1 MMPTRNLRLMLA
13 SAAFIGLSGPAFA
26 LDGADLVTKLNAAY
40 ALNGATVAYEKV
52 AVDGTTVTL
61 TGVSVKSTAAPG
73 KDFKIGD
80 VTLEGVEET
89 DGGGY
94 YAETVTLPD
103 VDVKQDETAI
113 TAKDISIGGL
123 SIPGN
128 PAGGTI
134 NDIVLYET
142 AASGPV
148 TVTDKGKQV
157 FSMDE
162 SEANL
167 TKQESDAGFDFD
179 MTFSGIKADLSGV
192 EDAKSK
198 DAIEKLGLTN
208 LAGEMTMKGSW
219 EVATGNVSLEEYA
232 FDFANVGRLAVA
244 FDLSGYTLDFMKS
257 VQEAMKAVETN
268 PNKEEA
274 NQAMGLSM
282 MGLIQQLTFNSASIR
297 FDDATITK
305 RVLDYIGSQQGTT
318 GDQLAQ
324 SLKGMVPL
332 MMAQLN
338 VPELQNQVSSAV
350 NTYLDAPKSLTISA
364 EPANPVPFPMIIG
377 AAMGAPNT
385 VPGVLGVKVTA
396 ND

>member
-103 VDVKQDETAI
+103 VDVKEDDTAI

-128 PAGGTI
+128 PAGGTV

-148 TVTDKGKQV
+148 TVTAKGKQV

-179 MTFSGIKADLSGV
+179 VTFSGIKADLSGV

-232 FDFANVGRLAVA
+232 FDFANVGRLALA
-244 FDLSGYTLDFMKS
+244 FDVSGYTLDFMKS
-257 VQEAMKAVETN
+257 MQEAMKAAETN

-282 MGLIQQLTFNSASIR
+282 MGLIQQLTFNSASVR

-338 VPELQNQVSSAV
+338 VPELQNQVSTAV

>member
-1 MMPTRNLRLMLA
+1 MMPNRNLRLMLA

-40 ALNGATVAYEKV
+40 AMNGATIAYDKV
-52 AVDGTTVTL
+52 DVDGTTVTL
-61 TGVSVKSTAAPG
+61 TGVSVKSVAAPG
-73 KDFKIGD
+73 SDFKVGD
-80 VTLEGVEET
+80 VTLEGVEES

-94 YAETVTLPD
+94 YVETVSLPD
-103 VDVKQDETAI
+103 VDIKEADTSVS
-113 TAKDISIGGL
+113 AKDISIGGL

-128 PAGGTI
+128 PSGGTI

-142 AASGPV
+142 AGTGPV
-148 TVTDKGKQV
+148 VITSKGKQV
-157 FSMDE
+157 FSMEE

-179 MTFSGIKADLSGV
+179 ATLSGIKADLSQV

-198 DAIEKLGLTN
+198 DAIEKLGLTT

-219 EVATGNVSLEEYA
+219 EIASGNIALEEYA
-232 FDFANVGRLAVA
+232 FDFANVGRLALS
-244 FDLSGYTLDFMKS
+244 FDISGYTLDFIKA
-257 VQEAMKAVETN
+257 VQEATKAAAAN
-268 PNKEEA
+268 PNKEQA

-282 MGLIQQLTFNSASIR
+282 MGLIQQLTFNSASVR

-305 RVLDYIGSQQGTT
+305 RVLDYIGAQQGVS

-338 VPELQNQVSSAV
+338 VPELQNQVSTAV
-350 NTYLDAPKSLTISA
+350 NAYLDAPKSLTISA
-364 EPANPVPFPMIIG
+364 EPEKAVPFPMIIG

-385 VPGVLGVKVTA
+385 VPSVLGVKVKA

>member
-1 MMPTRNLRLMLA
+1 MSP
-13 SAAFIGLSGPAFA
+13 
-26 LDGADLVTKLNAAY
+26 
-40 ALNGATVAYEKV
+40 
-52 AVDGTTVTL
+52 
-61 TGVSVKSTAAPG
+61 
-73 KDFKIGD
+73 
-80 VTLEGVEET
+80 
-89 DGGGY
+89 
-94 YAETVTLPD
+94 
-103 VDVKQDETAI
+103 
-113 TAKDISIGGL
+113 
-123 SIPGN
+123 
-128 PAGGTI
+128 
-134 NDIVLYET
+134 
-142 AASGPV
+142 
-148 TVTDKGKQV
+148 
-157 FSMDE
+157 
-162 SEANL
+162 
-167 TKQESDAGFDFD
+167 
-179 MTFSGIKADLSGV
+179 
-192 EDAKSK
+192 
-198 DAIEKLGLTN
+198 
-208 LAGEMTMKGSW
+208 W
-219 EVATGNVSLEEYA
+219 EEYA

>member
-1 MMPTRNLRLMLA
+1 MMHTRNLRLMLA

-40 ALNGATVAYEKV
+40 AISGGSIAYENV

-61 TGVSVKSTAAPG
+61 TGVTFKSTAAPG
-73 KDFKIGD
+73 KDFKIGE

-103 VDVKQDETAI
+103 VDMAEEEMAF
-113 TAKDISIGGL
+113 TAKDITMGGL
-123 SIPGN
+123 TIPGN
-128 PAGGTI
+128 PSGGTI

-142 AASGPV
+142 AGTGPV
-148 TVTDKGKQV
+148 TVSVKGKQV
-157 FSMDE
+157 FAITE

-179 MTFSGIKADLSGV
+179 ATLSGIKADLSEV
-192 EDAKSK
+192 EDAKAK
-198 DAIEKLGLTN
+198 DAIEKLGLKT
-208 LAGEMTMKGSW
+208 LDGEVTMKGSW
-219 EVATGNVSLEEYA
+219 EIATGNVSLEEYA
-232 FDFANVGRLAVA
+232 FDFANVGRLALA
-244 FDLSGYTLDFMKS
+244 FDISGYTMEFMKS
-257 VQEAMKAVETN
+257 MQEATKAAAAN

-274 NQAMGLSM
+274 NQAMGLAM
-282 MGLIQQLTFNSASIR
+282 MGLVQQLTFNSASIR

-305 RVLDYIGSQQGTT
+305 RVLDYIGGQQGVS

-338 VPELQNQVSSAV
+338 VPELQNQVSTAV
-350 NTYLDAPKSLTISA
+350 NSYLDAPKSLTISA
-364 EPANPVPFPMIIG
+364 EPANPVPFPMIVG

-385 VPGVLGVKVTA
+385 VPSVLGVKVTA

>member
-40 ALNGATVAYEKV
+40 ALSGGSIAYENV

-61 TGVSVKSTAAPG
+61 TGVTVKSTAAPD
-73 KDFKIGD
+73 KDFKVGD

-103 VDVKQDETAI
+103 VDIKEDEAAI
-113 TAKDISIGGL
+113 TAKNITMGGL
-123 SIPGN
+123 TIPGN

-134 NDIVLYET
+134 NDLVLYET
-142 AASGPV
+142 AGTGPV
-148 TVTDKGKQV
+148 TVTVKGKQV
-157 FSMDE
+157 FSMEE

-179 MTFSGIKADLSGV
+179 ATLSGIKADLSEV
-192 EDAKSK
+192 EDAKAK
-198 DAIEKLGLTN
+198 DAIEKLGLKT
-208 LAGEMTMKGSW
+208 LDGEMTMKGSW
-219 EVATGNVSLEEYA
+219 EVATGNVSLGEYA
-232 FDFANVGRLAVA
+232 FDFANVGRLALA
-244 FDLSGYTLDFMKS
+244 FDISGYTLDFMKS
-257 VQEAMKAVETN
+257 MQEAVKAQEAN

-274 NQAMGLSM
+274 NQAMGLAM
-282 MGLIQQLTFNSASIR
+282 MGLVQQLTFNSASIR

-305 RVLDYIGSQQGTT
+305 RVLDYIGGQQGVS

-338 VPELQNQVSSAV
+338 MPELQNQVSTAV
-350 NTYLDAPKSLTISA
+350 NSYLDAPKSLTISA
-364 EPANPVPFPMIIG
+364 EPATPVPFPMIVG

-385 VPGVLGVKVTA
+385 VPSVLGVKVTA